1 MEIGAN
7 TPALTAIASDT
18 TTLRNIVHN
27 DTFTEEQKIA
37 EMSRQF
43 ESVLVKQFLED
54 GMKPI
59 FKGMLDEST
68 AKHAMY
74 RSLFTDALA
83 NNITQSSNFGFA
95 SALQAQLQPKAA
107 DNGTTK

>member
-1 MEIGAN
+1 MEVAASSANIG
-7 TPALTAIASDT
+7 AIASDT
-18 TTLRNIVHN
+18 TALREMIHAKGI
-27 DTFTEEQKIA
+27 TESEKIA

-54 GMKPI
+54 GLKPV
-59 FKGMLDEST
+59 FKGILSQDT

-83 NNITQSSNFGFA
+83 DNITQSNSFGFA
-95 SALQAQLQPKAA
+95 HALQAQLQSKAE
-107 DNGTTK
+107 NGKTE